1 MDPESIFDL
10 SSLEMLFPHLRKCPM
25 KVVIVSAYPDDE
37 PISTFRERA
46 RQDRFG
52 VHTVTDDPEAADLI
66 LFVENHQLATD
77 PFYTKLRKHPWVRRY
92 PEKTFMYNEH
102 DRPFCTL
109 PGVYA
114 QMPKPYFDPTRQ
126 RASGFVRLHNPY
138 IEDVARGIKDPD
150 VLFSF
155 SGRRTSPIRARVLEL
170 RHPDGLIWN
179 DEQYDPY
186 IVVNRGDMPRRYAE
200 IMGRSRFVIC
210 PRGIGTS
217 TFRLF
222 ETLQAGRV
230 PVIVS
235 DDWVQPEGPKWDTSS
250 LRVAEAD
257 IHRIPE
263 IVSEADA
270 RWPDLASKAL
280 AAWREWFAPEVTFH
294 RMIES
299 CADILSKRHHSERV
313 AQRLPRPL
321 PLYAKLRVRAAAR
334 RLMNAVATRQ

>member
-1 MDPESIFDL
+1 
-10 SSLEMLFPHLRKCPM
+10 M
-25 KVVIVSAYPDDE
+25 KVVIASAYPDAE

-46 RQDRFG
+46 RRDRFG
-52 VHTVTDDPEAADLI
+52 VHTVSDDPEAADLI

-77 PFYTKLRKHPWVRRY
+77 QFYSRLRKHPWVRRY

-114 QMPKPYFDPTRQ
+114 QMPKPYFDPSRQ
-126 RASGFVRLHNPY
+126 RASGFVRLHNVY
-138 IEDVARGIKDPD
+138 IEEVARAVTEPD
-150 VLFSF
+150 LLFSF
-155 SGRRTSPIRARVLEL
+155 SGRRTFPIRARILEL
-170 RHPDGLIWN
+170 RHPQALIWN
-179 DEQYDPY
+179 TDHYDPY
-186 IVVNRGDMPRRYAE
+186 IVDNRGDEPRKYAE

-235 DDWVQPEGPKWDTSS
+235 DDWVEPAGPRWDRFS

-257 IHRIPE
+257 IARIPE
-263 IVSEADA
+263 IVSEADS
-270 RWPDLASKAL
+270 RWPEL
-280 AAWREWFAPEVTFH
+280 AANASAAWFEWFAPEVTFH
-294 RMIES
+294 RFVES
-299 CADILSKRHHSERV
+299 CAELLTSRSHSEKA
-313 AQRLPRPL
+313 AQRLPRPVR
-321 PLYAKLRVRAAAR
+321 LYAKLRARAVVRQLVDYAR
-334 RLMNAVATRQ
+334 SRM